1 MPTLYRIDC
10 EHAAHDEPGFTVYYY
25 SPEQAAAML
34 AAQTRRGYYCD
45 LYPVLVPD
53 RLACELTLGVFRNAA
68 CDEPAAQGDSM
79 KGVCPRLLDSS
90 SARCVAW
97 RSPAA
102 IAATAAAGEFFVF
115 LTSSLGA

>member
-25 SPEQAAAML
+25 TPEQAAAML

-68 CDEPAAQGDSM
+68 CDEPACDEPAD
-79 KGVCPRLLDSS
+79 VLDL
-90 SARCVAW
+90 
-97 RSPAA
+97 RSPLLKV
-102 IAATAAAGEFFVF
+102 IR
-115 LTSSLGA
+115 